1 MKTST
6 WDSNLIWLFFFDL
19 CTFFFLWKNTH
30 YSRFMRKIF
39 RTSMISEKNPIFVCQ
54 IWRAIMHFEFCFC
67 DSINWAFWFNKS
79 VSDFKIF
86 FLKRIACFMNEHLQ
100 MKWDAIGWYS
110 PFIKQK
116 RREWLF
122 SFTEW
127 ETHRDNFA
135 DVSDWLQLFTV
146 RHSHMLHAQW
156 TRFMDVYIVHCTT
169 VQTSR
174 NPWCKHELS
183 GTAMEGKT
191 TAIYVHRRSGSIVLS
206 IISQANSIS
215 KATEKSVNTLR
226 IFIVFRF
233 LHMQRVR
240 KNEGEWANA
249 MSRQSI

>member
-1 MKTST
+1 
-6 WDSNLIWLFFFDL
+6 
-19 CTFFFLWKNTH
+19 
-30 YSRFMRKIF
+30 
-39 RTSMISEKNPIFVCQ
+39 
-54 IWRAIMHFEFCFC
+54 
-67 DSINWAFWFNKS
+67 
-79 VSDFKIF
+79 
-86 FLKRIACFMNEHLQ
+86 MNEHLQ

-191 TAIYVHRRSGSIVLS
+191 TAIYIHRRSGSIVLS